1 MKQVPGTPKIT
12 LQEAEAFYDSSRM
25 NYSIE
30 GAESHLAYFRD
41 KYPDYY
47 ALLLQNSQI

>member
-1 MKQVPGTPKIT
+1 MKQIPGTLKIT
-12 LQEAEAFYDSSRM
+12 LQEAEALYDSSRI
-25 NYSIE
+25 NYNVE

>member
-1 MKQVPGTPKIT
+1 MKPIPGTPKIT
-12 LQEAEAFYDSSRM
+12 LQEAEALYDSSRM

-41 KYPDYY
+41 KYPGYY
-47 ALLLQNSQI
+47 AVLLQNVPI